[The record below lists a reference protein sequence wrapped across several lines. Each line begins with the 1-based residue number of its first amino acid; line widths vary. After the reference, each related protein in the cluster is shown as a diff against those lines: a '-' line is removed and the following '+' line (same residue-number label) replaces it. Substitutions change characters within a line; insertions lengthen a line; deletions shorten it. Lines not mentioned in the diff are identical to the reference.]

1 MRSQLLWTLNTVSLF
16 LLISLSF
23 DRANAQATQPSAL
36 SLAAQVAA
44 DSNWVRQNRPAELE
58 FSTLLAIESMRR
70 GMFLEGGNALRR
82 SLDLLRYPTEF
93 KKYAEPVNSIA
104 FSDDGHWLALG
115 ANGGNLYLIDRTNR
129 LPVYKWREP
138 DTGAISA
145 VAFSPDSRYVA
156 AGTVSSRVYIHEIGI
171 DTPKA
176 TTSVGA
182 KVIAIAFGR
191 GGRRLAIASDDGVEE
206 IRDLTR
212 EMQPLHLGALHHS
225 HPLIAATF
233 GPEGHLLVTADPQG
247 MPHVI
252 DIEEHRELPDVL
264 YQTPARAVSM
274 SSDGQ
279 WIAIADNNSITR
291 VFDAQ
296 SGREVAH
303 IVQNPK
309 ATIDAIAFNNDC
321 RQIAI
326 GSSDGTVRVYEWR
339 ENREIA
345 RLRSVE
351 AVKTLAFDPA
361 GAQIV
366 IAGVT
371 GMLTRFV
378 ITDRAELFHKGVEP
392 RIVSMA
398 LSPDE
403 QFLALGGANG
413 EVYVYSLKSGKNIF
427 TDRLHQ
433 GWITA
438 LRFSGGNDRLA
449 IADERSAKVV
459 SIPDGHQIWFV
470 SSDPR
475 VEAITLSND
484 GRLLGMVYFAFGKIT
499 ARIID
504 LPTSNEIPPVEHAGI
519 QPAIAVSGDGKLFAT
534 TGSKSLHLFRAD
546 TGRELPGSDFD
557 GIVGAAAFSPLHKW
571 IAIGTSDHKIHLV
584 DVTSAKEVWWAS
596 EGSSVILVAFDATGK
611 SLATATSE
619 GVVHIYDA
627 LGHSLIAEIE
637 TGETNIKSLAF
648 SGDGQFL
655 VVAYARPRAVSV
667 KRYSVTNEA
676 LIHDACALLSQKVM
690 NEDQWN
696 GHFYGEAR
704 RPTCP

>member
-1 MRSQLLWTLNTVSLF
+1 MRSRLLWILNTLSLC
-16 LLISLSF
+16 LLIAFSF
-23 DRANAQATQPSAL
+23 QPANAQATQPSAF
-36 SLAAQVAA
+36 SLAAQLAA
-44 DSNWVRQNRPAELE
+44 DSNWMRQNRPAELE
-58 FSTLLAIESMRR
+58 LSTLLAIESTRR

-82 SLDLLRYPTEF
+82 SLDLLRNPTDF
-93 KKYAEPVNSIA
+93 KKYAEPLNAIT
-104 FSDDGHWLALG
+104 FSDDGRWLALG
-115 ANGGNLYLIDRTNR
+115 ANGGNLYLIDRTNK
-129 LPVYKWREP
+129 LPVYEWREP

-145 VAFSPDSRYVA
+145 VAFSPDSRYLA
-156 AGTVSSRVYIHEIGI
+156 AGSASSRVYIHEIGI

-182 KVIAIAFGR
+182 KVMAVAFGR
-191 GGRRLAIASDDGVEE
+191 GGQRLAIASDDGVEE

-212 EMQPLHLGALHHS
+212 EMQPVHLGALHHS
-225 HPLIAATF
+225 HPPVAAAF
-233 GPEGHLLVTADPQG
+233 GPEGHLLITADLQG

-252 DIEEHRELPDVL
+252 DIEEHRELPNIA
-264 YQTPARAVSM
+264 YRTPARAVTM
-274 SSDGQ
+274 SHDGQ

-291 VFDAQ
+291 VFDAHG
-296 SGREVAH
+296 GREVAH

-309 ATIDAIAFNNDC
+309 ATIDAIAFNKDSC
-321 RQIAI
+321 QIAI
-326 GSSDGTVRVYEWR
+326 GSSDGTVRVYGWCEDK
-339 ENREIA
+339 EIA
-345 RLRSVE
+345 RLLSVE

-361 GAQIV
+361 GTQIV

-371 GMLTRFV
+371 GTLTRFV
-378 ITDRAELFHKGVEP
+378 ITDRAELFHKEVEP
-392 RIVSMA
+392 RIVAMA
-398 LSPDE
+398 LSPNE
-403 QFLALGGANG
+403 QFLALGGTNS
-413 EVYVYSLKSGKNIF
+413 EVYVFNLKSGKNIF
-427 TDRLHQ
+427 PDRPHQ

-459 SIPDGHQIWFV
+459 SIPDGHQIRFV

-475 VEAITLSND
+475 VEAVTLSND

-499 ARIID
+499 ARIMD
-504 LPTSNEIPPVEHAGI
+504 LSSSNEIPPVEHAGI
-519 QPAIAVSGDGKLFAT
+519 QPSIVASRDGKLFAM

-546 TGRELPGSDFD
+546 TGRELPESGFS
-557 GIVGAAAFSPLHKW
+557 GVVGAAAFSPLHEW

-596 EGSSVILVAFDATGK
+596 EASSVTMVAFDSAGK

-627 LGHSLIAEIE
+627 LRHRLIGEIE

-648 SGDGQFL
+648 SEDGQFL
-655 VVAYARPRAVSV
+655 MVAYTRPGAISV
-667 KRYSVTNEA
+667 KRYFVTNEA
-676 LIHDACALLSQKVM
+676 LIRDACALLSQKIM